1 MIMKKVV
8 LFFLAVSAFIF
19 TQAQVAGDDELTM
32 IKDYLKAE
40 KKDLVKE
47 YMKLDE
53 AQSAKFWPMY
63 DEFQAKRRDLSQER
77 LQIIKDYGEQ
87 FASMSNDQAS
97 SLVKRIFKND
107 KAYTKLQQSYFKKF
121 SKTISPIKAAQFLQL
136 EEYFRTMIRAEI
148 QDAIPFIGE
157 IERKKG

>member
-1 MIMKKVV
+1 MKKLV
-8 LFFLAVSAFIF
+8 LFFIVISSVIF
-19 TQAQVAGDDELTM
+19 TQAQVASDEELQM
-32 IKDYLKAE
+32 IKDYLKTE

-53 AQSAKFWPMY
+53 AQSAKFWPVY
-63 DEFQAKRRDLSQER
+63 DEFQEKRRGLSQER

-87 FASMSNDQAS
+87 YATMTDDQAS

-107 KAYTKLQQSYFKKF
+107 KAYTKLQESYFKKF
-121 SKTISPIKAAQFLQL
+121 SKSISPIKAAQFLQL

>member
-1 MIMKKVV
+1 MKKIV
-8 LFFLAVSAFIF
+8 LLFIAISSFIF
-19 TQAQVAGDDELTM
+19 TQAQIGSDDELQM
-32 IKDYLKAE
+32 IKDYLKTE

-63 DEFQAKRRDLSQER
+63 DEFQEKRRGLAQER
-77 LQIIKDYGEQ
+77 LQIIKDYGAQ
-87 FASMSNDQAS
+87 YATMTDDQAT

-107 KAYTKLQQSYFKKF
+107 KAYSKLQESYFKKF
-121 SKTISPIKAAQFLQL
+121 SKSISPIKAAQFLQL

>member
-1 MIMKKVV
+1 MKK
-8 LFFLAVSAFIF
+8 LALSLIIFCSCVF
-19 TQAQVAGDDELTM
+19 TQAQIGNDDELQM
-32 IKDYLKAE
+32 IKDYLKTE

-53 AQSAKFWPMY
+53 AQSAKFWPLY
-63 DEFQAKRRDLSQER
+63 DEFQGARRSLSQER
-77 LQIIKDYGEQ
+77 MQIIKDYGTQ
-87 FASMSNDQAS
+87 YAGMNDDQAS

-107 KAYTKLQQSYFKKF
+107 KAYTKLQEKYFKKF
-121 SKTISPIKAAQFLQL
+121 SKTVSPLKAAQYLQL
-136 EEYFRTMIRAEI
+136 EEYFRTMIRSEI

>member
-1 MIMKKVV
+1 MKKIV
-8 LFFLAVSAFIF
+8 LLFIAISSFIF
-19 TQAQVAGDDELTM
+19 TQAQIGSDDELQM
-32 IKDYLKAE
+32 IKDYLKTE

-63 DEFQAKRRDLSQER
+63 DEFQEKRRGLAQER
-77 LQIIKDYGEQ
+77 LQIIKDYGAQ
-87 FASMSNDQAS
+87 YASMTDDQAT

-107 KAYTKLQQSYFKKF
+107 KAYSKLQESYFKKF
-121 SKTISPIKAAQFLQL
+121 SKSISPIKAAQFLQL

>member
-1 MIMKKVV
+1 MIMKKLVF
-8 LFFLAVSAFIF
+8 FFLAISASIF
-19 TQAQVAGDDELTM
+19 TQAQVAGDDELAM
-32 IKDYLKAE
+32 IKDFLKTE

-53 AQSAKFWPMY
+53 TQSAKFWPMY
-63 DEFQAKRRDLSQER
+63 DEYQEKRRGLAQER
-77 LQIIKDYGEQ
+77 LQIIKDYGAS
-87 FASMSNDQAS
+87 FASMTDDQAS
-97 SLVKRIFKND
+97 GLVKRIFKND
-107 KAYTKLQQSYFKKF
+107 KAYTKLQESYFKKF
-121 SKTISPIKAAQFLQL
+121 SKSITPIKAAQFLQL

>member
-1 MIMKKVV
+1 MIMKKLV
-8 LFFLAVSAFIF
+8 LFFLAISTYIF
-19 TQAQVAGDDELTM
+19 TQAQIGDDELAM
-32 IKDYLKAE
+32 IKDFLKTE

-47 YMKLDE
+47 YMKLDD

-63 DEFQAKRRDLSQER
+63 DEFQEKRRGLAQER
-77 LQIIKDYGEQ
+77 LQIIKDYGAS
-87 FASMSNDQAS
+87 FASMTNDQAS
-97 SLVKRIFKND
+97 SIVKRIFKND
-107 KAYTKLQQSYFKKF
+107 KSYSKLQQSYFKKF
-121 SKTISPIKAAQFLQL
+121 SKSISPIKAAQFLQL

>member
-1 MIMKKVV
+1 MKNLV
-8 LFFLAVSAFIF
+8 LFFLAISTYIF
-19 TQAQVAGDDELTM
+19 TQAQIGDDELAM
-32 IKDYLKAE
+32 IKDFLKTE

-63 DEFQAKRRDLSQER
+63 DQFQEKRRGLAQER
-77 LQIIKDYGEQ
+77 LQIIKDYGAS
-87 FASMSNDQAS
+87 FASMTDDQAS
-97 SLVKRIFKND
+97 SIVKRIFKND
-107 KAYTKLQQSYFKKF
+107 KAYSKLQQSYFKKF
-121 SKTISPIKAAQFLQL
+121 SKSVSPIKAAQFLQL

>member
-1 MIMKKVV
+1 MIMKKLV
-8 LFFLAVSAFIF
+8 LFFLAISTYIF
-19 TQAQVAGDDELTM
+19 TQAQIGDDELAM
-32 IKDYLKAE
+32 IKDFLKTE

-63 DEFQAKRRDLSQER
+63 DAFQEKRRGLAQER
-77 LQIIKDYGEQ
+77 LQIIKDYGAS
-87 FASMSNDQAS
+87 FASMTNDQAS
-97 SLVKRIFKND
+97 SIVKRIFKND
-107 KAYTKLQQSYFKKF
+107 KSYSKLQQSYFKKF
-121 SKTISPIKAAQFLQL
+121 SKSISPIKAAQFLQL

>member
-1 MIMKKVV
+1 MIMKKLV
-8 LFFLAVSAFIF
+8 LFFLAISAFIF
-19 TQAQVAGDDELTM
+19 TQAQIGDDELAM
-32 IKDYLKAE
+32 IKDFLKTE

-53 AQSAKFWPMY
+53 AQSAKFWPLY
-63 DEFQAKRRDLSQER
+63 DEFQEKRRGLAQER
-77 LQIIKDYGEQ
+77 LQIIKDYGAS
-87 FASMSNDQAS
+87 FASMTDDQAS
-97 SLVKRIFKND
+97 SIVKRIFKND
-107 KAYTKLQQSYFKKF
+107 KAYSKLQQSYFKKF
-121 SKTISPIKAAQFLQL
+121 SKSISPIKAAQFLQL

>member
-1 MIMKKVV
+1 MKKLV
-8 LFFLAVSAFIF
+8 LLFIAISSFIF
-19 TQAQVAGDDELTM
+19 TQAQVGTDDELQM
-32 IKDYLKAE
+32 IKDYLKTE

-53 AQSAKFWPMY
+53 AQAAKFWPLY
-63 DEFQAKRRDLSQER
+63 DEFQGARRSLSQER
-77 LQIIKDYGEQ
+77 LQIIKDYGAQ
-87 FASMSNDQAS
+87 FAGMTDDQAS
-97 SLVKRIFKND
+97 TLVKRVFKND
-107 KAYTKLQQSYFKKF
+107 KAYTKLQEKYFKKF
-121 SKTISPIKAAQFLQL
+121 SKAVSPIKAAQYIQM

>member
-1 MIMKKVV
+1 MKKIV
-8 LFFLAVSAFIF
+8 LFFIAISSFIF
-19 TQAQVAGDDELTM
+19 TQAQVGSDDELQM
-32 IKDYLKAE
+32 IKDFLKTE

-63 DEFQAKRRDLSQER
+63 DEFQEKRRGLAQER
-77 LQIIKDYGEQ
+77 LQIIKDYGSQ
-87 FASMSNDQAS
+87 YASMTDDQAT

-107 KAYTKLQQSYFKKF
+107 KAYSKLQESYFKKF
-121 SKTISPIKAAQFLQL
+121 SKSISPIKAAQFLQL

>member
-1 MIMKKVV
+1 MKKLI
-8 LFFLAVSAFIF
+8 LFLVAVSSFVF
-19 TQAQVAGDDELTM
+19 TQAQVGIDDELKL
-32 IKDYLKAE
+32 IKEYLKSE

-53 AQSAKFWPMY
+53 AQSAKFWPLY
-63 DEFQAKRRDLSQER
+63 DEFQGARSSLSQER
-77 LQIIKDYGEQ
+77 LKIINDYATQ
-87 FASMSNDQAS
+87 FPGMNDDQAS

-107 KAYTKLQQSYFKKF
+107 KAYTKLQEKYFKKF
-121 SKTISPIKAAQFLQL
+121 SKTVSPLKAAQYLQL
-136 EEYFRTMIRAEI
+136 EEYFRTMIRSEI

>member
-1 MIMKKVV
+1 MKKLVF
-8 LFFLAVSAFIF
+8 LFLAISSFIF
-19 TQAQVAGDDELTM
+19 AQAQVGTDDELQM
-32 IKDYLKAE
+32 IKDYLKTE

-53 AQSAKFWPMY
+53 AQSAKFWPLY
-63 DEFQAKRRDLSQER
+63 DEFQGARRSLSQER
-77 LQIIKDYGEQ
+77 LQIIKDYGAQ
-87 FASMSNDQAS
+87 FSGMTDDQAS

-107 KAYTKLQQSYFKKF
+107 KAYTKLQEKYFKKF
-121 SKTISPIKAAQFLQL
+121 SKTISPIKAAQYMQM

>member
-1 MIMKKVV
+1 MKKIV
-8 LFFLAVSAFIF
+8 LLFIAVSSFIF
-19 TQAQVAGDDELTM
+19 TQAQIGSDDELQM
-32 IKDYLKAE
+32 IKDYLKTE

-63 DEFQAKRRDLSQER
+63 DEFQEKRRGLAQER
-77 LQIIKDYGEQ
+77 LQIIKDYGAQ
-87 FASMSNDQAS
+87 YASMTDDQAT

-107 KAYTKLQQSYFKKF
+107 KAYSKLQESYFKKF
-121 SKTISPIKAAQFLQL
+121 SKSISPIKAAQFLQL

>member
-1 MIMKKVV
+1 MIMKKLV
-8 LFFLAVSAFIF
+8 LFFFAINAFIF
-19 TQAQVAGDDELTM
+19 TQAQVLGDDELTM
-32 IKDYLKAE
+32 IKDFLKTE

-63 DEFQAKRRDLSQER
+63 DEFQEKRRGLAQER
-77 LQIIKDYGEQ
+77 LQIIKDYGAS
-87 FASMSNDQAS
+87 FATMTDDQAS
-97 SLVKRIFKND
+97 SIVKRIFKND
-107 KAYTKLQQSYFKKF
+107 KSYAKLQQSYFKKF
-121 SKTISPIKAAQFLQL
+121 SKSISPIKAAQFLQL

>member
-1 MIMKKVV
+1 MKKIV
-8 LFFLAVSAFIF
+8 LLFIAVSSFIF
-19 TQAQVAGDDELTM
+19 TQAQIGSDDELQM
-32 IKDYLKAE
+32 IKDYLKTE

-63 DEFQAKRRDLSQER
+63 DEFQEKRRGLAQER
-77 LQIIKDYGEQ
+77 LQIIKDYGSQ
-87 FASMSNDQAS
+87 YASMTDDQAT

-107 KAYTKLQQSYFKKF
+107 KAYSKLKESYFKKF
-121 SKTISPIKAAQFLQL
+121 SKSISPIKAAQFLQL

>member
-1 MIMKKVV
+1 MKKLV
-8 LFFLAVSAFIF
+8 LFFIVISSVIF
-19 TQAQVAGDDELTM
+19 TQAQVASDEELQM
-32 IKDYLKAE
+32 IKDFLKTE

-53 AQSAKFWPMY
+53 AQSAKFWPLY
-63 DEFQAKRRDLSQER
+63 DEFQEKRRGLGQER
-77 LQIIKDYGEQ
+77 LQIIKEYGEQ
-87 FASMSNDQAS
+87 YASMTDDQAS
-97 SLVKRIFKND
+97 GIVKRIFKND
-107 KAYTKLQQSYFKKF
+107 KAYAKLQESYFKKF
-121 SKTISPIKAAQFLQL
+121 SKAVSPIKAAQFLQL